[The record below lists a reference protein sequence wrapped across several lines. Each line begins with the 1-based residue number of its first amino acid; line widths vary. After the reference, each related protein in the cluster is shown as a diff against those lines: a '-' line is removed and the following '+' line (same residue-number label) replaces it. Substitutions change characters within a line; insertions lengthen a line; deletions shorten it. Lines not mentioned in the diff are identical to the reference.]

1 MDKLTAKCSLC
12 KRELPVE
19 KMVAWDFSIDYIEC
33 FNCSQKY
40 DKESACK
47 TGKGKET
54 KDGDRKSTRLNSSHI
69 PLSRMPS
76 SA

>member
-33 FNCSQKY
+33 FDCSQKTN
-40 DKESACK
+40 KEK
-47 TGKGKET
+47 KE
-54 KDGDRKSTRLNSSHI
+54 
-69 PLSRMPS
+69 
-76 SA
+76 